1 MYYFINFYG
10 IESVLLKCIPTLVSL
25 LESVYN
31 QGILVH
37 VLIGLFIIESV
48 LSSLLFEVGG
58 LTYLDKKLCM

>member
-1 MYYFINFYG
+1 ME
-10 IESVLLKCIPTLVSL
+10 IESVLLKSIPTLVSL
-25 LESVYN
+25 IESVYN

-58 LTYLDKKLCM
+58 LTYLNEKLCM

>member
-1 MYYFINFYG
+1 MG

-25 LESVYN
+25 LEYVYN

-58 LTYLDKKLCM
+58 PTYLGEKLCM

>member
-1 MYYFINFYG
+1 MG

-25 LESVYN
+25 LEYVYN

-48 LSSLLFEVGG
+48 LSSLLFWGRRSDLFRWKIMYV
-58 LTYLDKKLCM
+58 

>member
-1 MYYFINFYG
+1 ME
-10 IESVLLKCIPTLVSL
+10 IESVLLKSIPTLVSL

-58 LTYLDKKLCM
+58 LTYLDEKLCM

>member
-1 MYYFINFYG
+1 MG

-25 LESVYN
+25 LEYVYN

-48 LSSLLFEVGG
+48 LSSLLFFEVGG
-58 LTYLDKKLCM
+58 LTYLGEKLCM

>member
-1 MYYFINFYG
+1 
-10 IESVLLKCIPTLVSL
+10 LKSIPTLVSL

-48 LSSLLFEVGG
+48 LSSLLFKVGG
-58 LTYLDKKLCM
+58 LTYSDEKLCM

>member
-1 MYYFINFYG
+1 ME
-10 IESVLLKCIPTLVSL
+10 IESVLLKSIPTLVSL

-48 LSSLLFEVGG
+48 LSSLLFKVGG
-58 LTYLDKKLCM
+58 LTYSDEKLCM

>member
-1 MYYFINFYG
+1 MG
-10 IESVLLKCIPTLVSL
+10 IESVLLKSIPTLVSL

-48 LSSLLFEVGG
+48 LSSLLFKVGG
-58 LTYLDKKLCM
+58 LTYSDEKLCM

>member
-1 MYYFINFYG
+1 ME
-10 IESVLLKCIPTLVSL
+10 IESVLLKSIPTLVSL

-58 LTYLDKKLCM
+58 LTYLNEKLCM

>member
-1 MYYFINFYG
+1 ME
-10 IESVLLKCIPTLVSL
+10 IESVLLKSIPTLVSL

-48 LSSLLFEVGG
+48 LSSLLFKVGG
-58 LTYLDKKLCM
+58 LTYLDEKLCM

>member
-1 MYYFINFYG
+1 ME
-10 IESVLLKCIPTLVSL
+10 IESVLLKSIPTLVSL

-37 VLIGLFIIESV
+37 VLIGLVIIESV

-58 LTYLDKKLCM
+58 LTYLDEKLCM

>member
-1 MYYFINFYG
+1 ME
-10 IESVLLKCIPTLVSL
+10 IESVLLKSIPTLVSL

-48 LSSLLFEVGG
+48 LSLLLFKVGG
-58 LTYLDKKLCM
+58 LTYLDEKLCM

>member
-1 MYYFINFYG
+1 ME
-10 IESVLLKCIPTLVSL
+10 IESILLKSIPTLVSL

-48 LSSLLFEVGG
+48 LSSLLFKVGG
-58 LTYLDKKLCM
+58 LTYSDEKLCM

>member
-1 MYYFINFYG
+1 ME
-10 IESVLLKCIPTLVSL
+10 IESVLLKSILTLVSL

-58 LTYLDKKLCM
+58 LTYLDEKLCM

>member
-1 MYYFINFYG
+1 ME

-25 LESVYN
+25 LEYVYN

-48 LSSLLFEVGG
+48 LSSLLFKVGG
-58 LTYLDKKLCM
+58 LTYTDEKLCM

>member
-1 MYYFINFYG
+1 ME
-10 IESVLLKCIPTLVSL
+10 IESVLLKCIPTLVSS

-48 LSSLLFEVGG
+48 LSLLLFEVGG
-58 LTYLDKKLCM
+58 LTYLNEKLCM

>member
-1 MYYFINFYG
+1 MA
-10 IESVLLKCIPTLVSL
+10 IESVLLKSIPTLVSL

-58 LTYLDKKLCM
+58 LTYLDEKLCM